1 MSGTKEIWKK
11 RVASWRASGK
21 TAEKYSAGRAWSAG
35 TLLWWSSRLG
45 REAAPPA
52 VRIAQL
58 VRSPAP
64 QDRLPDVRKRLRDRH
79 LRVHVV
85 SFFEFVETAYEQVK
99 HQRGML
105 RSALGYCIRQKDA
118 LMRFLDDGA
127 LEMPAKF
134 TAS

>member
-1 MSGTKEIWKK
+1 MSDTKEIWKK

-21 TAEKYSAGRAWSAG
+21 TAEKYSAGRGWAAG

-64 QDRLPDVRKRLRDRH
+64 RSIGQPVGTIVIELLDARVRITVDTGVDRDTL
-79 LRVHVV
+79 
-85 SFFEFVETAYEQVK
+85 TAVLESLTSQV
-99 HQRGML
+99 
-105 RSALGYCIRQKDA
+105 
-118 LMRFLDDGA
+118 
-127 LEMPAKF
+127 
-134 TAS
+134 T

>member
-1 MSGTKEIWKK
+1 MSDTKEIWKK

-21 TAEKYSAGRAWSAG
+21 TAEKYSAGRGWSAG

-64 QDRLPDVRKRLRDRH
+64 RSSGQSVGTIVIELLDARVRIT
-79 LRVHVV
+79 
-85 SFFEFVETAYEQVK
+85 VETGVDRSTVMAVLESLTSQVT
-99 HQRGML
+99 R
-105 RSALGYCIRQKDA
+105 
-118 LMRFLDDGA
+118 
-127 LEMPAKF
+127 
-134 TAS
+134 

>member
-1 MSGTKEIWKK
+1 MAGTKEIWKK

-21 TAEKYSAGRAWSAG
+21 TAETYSAGRGWSAG

-64 QDRLPDVRKRLRDRH
+64 QGSGPPAGTIVIELLDARVRVTVDTGVHRDLVRAV
-79 LRVHVV
+79 LE
-85 SFFEFVETAYEQVK
+85 SLTSQVT
-99 HQRGML
+99 R
-105 RSALGYCIRQKDA
+105 
-118 LMRFLDDGA
+118 
-127 LEMPAKF
+127 
-134 TAS
+134 